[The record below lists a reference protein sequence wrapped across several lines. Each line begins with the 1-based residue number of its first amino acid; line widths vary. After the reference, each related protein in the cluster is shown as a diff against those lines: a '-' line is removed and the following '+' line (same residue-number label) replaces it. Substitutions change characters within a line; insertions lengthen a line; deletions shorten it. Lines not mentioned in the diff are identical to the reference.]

1 MTLLEALRQR
11 TLHRGQTA
19 QVPCGALGTVTV
31 EALSPQECAALGMA
45 DGGRALFYAACR
57 ELQLAGETLRREQR
71 LFTPDEITHYLSPG
85 EARTAALAVLA
96 LSGVTPG
103 QEEAAP
109 ASSPEAAAIPQ
120 GAPAGEDGA
129 DADKAAPMTAAPG
142 SAAKE
147 TAQEGAAEELPDT
160 VLPQSGPAAPAARA
174 REEEKGSA
182 ARTGETADGK
192 PANVPAPEKAS
203 GNATNGGFSTAF
215 TASAPKR
222 PFMPAETAFRK
233 TAGAYSADGNDLAAQ
248 TDAPVSAARP
258 ASPLSAPAAAEEFP
272 EAAAVERETGGTAL
286 PEDTACVLPM
296 ARSTE
301 PEAPTAA
308 PLAAPFTPEN
318 ILQAARPS
326 AVDTAAL
333 AQQMAQALLEGLR
346 RAAAVR

>member
-31 EALSPQECAALGMA
+31 EALSPRECAALGMA

-120 GAPAGEDGA
+120 GAPTGEDDAG
-129 DADKAAPMTAAPG
+129 ADKAPPMTAAPG
-142 SAAKE
+142 SAAE
-147 TAQEGAAEELPDT
+147 GTAQEGAAEELPDT
-160 VLPQSGPAAPAARA
+160 VLPQSDPAAPAARA
-174 REEEKGSA
+174 REENRK
-182 ARTGETADGK
+182 ARTGEPTDEM
-192 PANVPAPEKAS
+192 PANSPAPEKAS
-203 GNATNGGFSTAF
+203 GNAANGGFSTAF
-215 TASAPKR
+215 TAPAPKR

-248 TDAPVSAARP
+248 TDAHGGAALP
-258 ASPLSAPAAAEEFP
+258 APARSAPTAEFP

-286 PEDTACVLPM
+286 SEDMATLPM

-301 PEAPTAA
+301 PKAPSTA
-308 PLAAPFTPEN
+308 PPSAPFTPET
-318 ILQAARPS
+318 ILQAARPA

>member
-57 ELQLAGETLRREQR
+57 ELQLAGETLRRKQR

-103 QEEAAP
+103 QEEAA
-109 ASSPEAAAIPQ
+109 AIPQ
-120 GAPAGEDGA
+120 GAPTGEDDAG
-129 DADKAAPMTAAPG
+129 ADKASSMTAAPG
-142 SAAKE
+142 SAAE
-147 TAQEGAAEELPDT
+147 GTAQEGAAEELPDT
-160 VLPQSGPAAPAARA
+160 VLPQSGPTVPAARA
-174 REEEKGSA
+174 REEK
-182 ARTGETADGK
+182 ADRKACAGK
-192 PANVPAPEKAS
+192 PTDEKPVSIPTSEKAS
-203 GNATNGGFSTAF
+203 GDAANGGFSTAF
-215 TASAPKR
+215 AAPAPKQ
-222 PFMPAETAFRK
+222 PFTSAGAAFRK
-233 TAGAYSADGNDLAAQ
+233 TTGAGRVGGNDLAAQ
-248 TDAPVSAARP
+248 TDTPGGAVLPSP
-258 ASPLSAPAAAEEFP
+258 ACSAPTAEFP
-272 EAAAVERETGGTAL
+272 EAAAAEHEVGEAAL
-286 PEDTACVLPM
+286 SEDMATLPM

-301 PEAPTAA
+301 SEAPTAA
-308 PLAAPFTPEN
+308 PLAAPFTPGP
-318 ILQAARPS
+318 ISQAAWPA

-346 RAAAVR
+346 RAAVVR

>member
-103 QEEAAP
+103 QEEAA
-109 ASSPEAAAIPQ
+109 AIPQ
-120 GAPAGEDGA
+120 GAPTGEDDAG
-129 DADKAAPMTAAPG
+129 ADKAPPMTAAPG
-142 SAAKE
+142 SAAE
-147 TAQEGAAEELPDT
+147 GTAQEGAAEELPDT
-160 VLPQSGPAAPAARA
+160 VLPQSDPAAPAARA

-182 ARTGETADGK
+182 ARAGETADGK

-203 GNATNGGFSTAF
+203 GNAANGGFSTAF

-248 TDAPVSAARP
+248 TDAPGGAARP

>member
-57 ELQLAGETLRREQR
+57 ELQLAGETLRREKR

-103 QEEAAP
+103 QEEAA
-109 ASSPEAAAIPQ
+109 AIPQ
-120 GAPAGEDGA
+120 GAPTGEDDAG
-129 DADKAAPMTAAPG
+129 ADKAPPMTAAPG
-142 SAAKE
+142 SAAE
-147 TAQEGAAEELPDT
+147 GTAQEGAAEELPDT
-160 VLPQSGPAAPAARA
+160 VLPQSDPAAPAARA

-182 ARTGETADGK
+182 ARAGETADGK

-203 GNATNGGFSTAF
+203 GNAANGGFSTAF
-215 TASAPKR
+215 TAPAPKR

-248 TDAPVSAARP
+248 TDTPGGAALPAPAR
-258 ASPLSAPAAAEEFP
+258 SAPTAEFP

-286 PEDTACVLPM
+286 PENTACVLPM

-301 PEAPTAA
+301 PEAPTAV
-308 PLAAPFTPEN
+308 PLAAPPAPRP
-318 ILQAARPS
+318 ISQAAWPA
-326 AVDTAAL
+326 AVDTDAL

>member
-1 MTLLEALRQR
+1 MALSDTLRERVSR
-11 TLHRGQTA
+11 RGRTA
-19 QVPCGALGTVTV
+19 QVDCGALGTLTV
-31 EALSPQECAALGMA
+31 EALSPRECAALGTA
-45 DGGRALFYAACR
+45 DGGRALLYAACR

-103 QEEAAP
+103 QEEAA
-109 ASSPEAAAIPQ
+109 AIPQ
-120 GAPAGEDGA
+120 GAPTGA
-129 DADKAAPMTAAPG
+129 DDAGADKAPPMTAAPG
-142 SAAKE
+142 SAAE
-147 TAQEGAAEELPDT
+147 GTAQEGAAEELPDT
-160 VLPQSGPAAPAARA
+160 VLPQSDPAAPAARA
-174 REEEKGSA
+174 REENRK
-182 ARTGETADGK
+182 ARTGEPTDEM
-192 PANVPAPEKAS
+192 PANSPAPEKAS
-203 GNATNGGFSTAF
+203 GNAANGGFSTAF
-215 TASAPKR
+215 TAPAPKR

-248 TDAPVSAARP
+248 TDAHGGAALP
-258 ASPLSAPAAAEEFP
+258 APARSAPTAEFP

-286 PEDTACVLPM
+286 PEDMATLPM

-301 PEAPTAA
+301 PEAPSTA
-308 PLAAPFTPEN
+308 PPSAPFTPETT
-318 ILQAARPS
+318 LQAARPA

>member
-31 EALSPQECAALGMA
+31 ETLSPRECAALGMA

-57 ELQLAGETLRREQR
+57 ELQLAGETLRREKR

-103 QEEAAP
+103 QEETEHG
-109 ASSPEAAAIPQ
+109 SSPEAPEATEQDAPADKDS
-120 GAPAGEDGA
+120 APAGE
-129 DADKAAPMTAAPG
+129 APPG
-142 SAAKE
+142 SAAE
-147 TAQEGAAEELPDT
+147 GTAQEGAAEELPDT

-182 ARTGETADGK
+182 ARAGETADGK
-192 PANVPAPEKAS
+192 PANSPAPEKAS
-203 GNATNGGFSTAF
+203 GNAANGGFSTAF

-258 ASPLSAPAAAEEFP
+258 ASPLSAPTAEFP
-272 EAAAVERETGGTAL
+272 EAAAAEHEVGEAAL
-286 PEDTACVLPM
+286 LEDMATLPM

-301 PEAPTAA
+301 PKAPSTA
-308 PLAAPFTPEN
+308 PPSAPFTPETT
-318 ILQAARPS
+318 LQAARPA
-326 AVDTAAL
+326 AVDTDAL

>member
-31 EALSPQECAALGMA
+31 EALSPRECAALGMA

-57 ELQLAGETLRREQR
+57 ELQLAGEALRREQR

-103 QEEAAP
+103 QEETEH
-109 ASSPEAAAIPQ
+109 ASSPEAPDAED
-120 GAPAGEDGA
+120 APAGEDDA
-129 DADKAAPMTAAPG
+129 DAEEAAPMTAAPG

-160 VLPQSGPAAPAARA
+160 VLPQYDSAALTARA
-174 REEEKGSA
+174 REKEVGRA
-182 ARTGETADGK
+182 ARAGETADGK

-203 GNATNGGFSTAF
+203 GNAANGGFSTAF
-215 TASAPKR
+215 TAPAPKR

-248 TDAPVSAARP
+248 TDAPGGAARP

-272 EAAAVERETGGTAL
+272 EAAAAEHETGKAAL
-286 PEDTACVLPM
+286 SEDMAPLPM

-301 PEAPTAA
+301 PEAPSTA
-308 PLAAPFTPEN
+308 PPSAPFTPETT
-318 ILQAARPS
+318 LQAARPA